1 MYIHLKLIGVLLML
15 LAVLHTGFSKYFNW
29 KKELPNLSLIN
40 KQMMKVHTFF
50 LAFVLFLIGALCFT
64 NTNEI
69 IETNLG
75 KTLAFGLAIFWF
87 IRLLFQFFVYS
98 PKLWKGK
105 RFETIMHVVFTFLW
119 GYLSAVFFIIFL
131 N

>member
-1 MYIHLKLIGVLLML
+1 ML
-15 LAVLHTGFSKYFNW
+15 LAFLHAGFPKYFNW

-40 KQMMKVHTFF
+40 KQMMEVHTFF
-50 LAFVLFLIGALCFT
+50 LAFVLFLIGLLCFLS
-64 NTNEI
+64 TNEI

-75 KTLAFGLAIFWF
+75 RTLAVGLAIFWF
-87 IRLLFQFFVYS
+87 VRLLFQFFVYS

-105 RFETIMHVVFTFLW
+105 KFETVMHVLFTFLW
-119 GYLSAVFFIIFL
+119 GYLSAIFFIIFL